1 MPLRDGI
8 PVAVGDARFNAA
20 SQSEK
25 TGGFFGFRS
34 RPPGSEKASITQ
46 LHELPGS
53 NATGGQ
59 VQELDG
65 TGHHELQ

>member
-1 MPLRDGI
+1 
-8 PVAVGDARFNAA
+8 
-20 SQSEK
+20 
-25 TGGFFGFRS
+25 
-34 RPPGSEKASITQ
+34 